1 MNESPLIA
9 VIDDD
14 PALLGLVRHV
24 LGTVGHESIAF
35 PTVEKYLDTIEMD
48 RVACAI
54 CDVRMPGLGG
64 LGLLNQVAEDPY
76 APPVVLLT
84 AHGDAQMAVRAL
96 RAGAFEFLEKP
107 FRDQDL
113 LDQVQRALEFDALRR
128 KRRTVLAT
136 LQDRFET
143 LTPRER
149 EVFQLVVDGAPNR
162 KIATAMGL
170 SQKTVEVHR
179 AHMMSKMAA
188 GSLPGVVRMA
198 VALETAAGLDPLE
211 TVLTATLGN
220 VGLQTGSMPNIQ
232 QSGKDSSGI

>member
-1 MNESPLIA
+1 MSDSPLIA

-24 LGTVGHESIAF
+24 LGTVGHESLGF
-35 PTVEKYLDTIEMD
+35 TTVEEYLDTIEMD

-64 LGLLNQVAEDPY
+64 LGLLTQIAQDLH

-84 AHGDAQMAVRAL
+84 AHGDAQIAVRAL
-96 RAGAFEFLEKP
+96 RAGAFGFLEKP

-113 LDQVQRALEFDALRR
+113 LDQVQRALEADGQRR
-128 KRRTVLAT
+128 RRRSILTF
-136 LQDRFET
+136 LQERHEK

-162 KIATAMGL
+162 KIASTMDL

-179 AHMMSKMAA
+179 AHMMSKMSA
-188 GSLPGVVRMA
+188 GSLPGLVRMA
-198 VALETAAGLDPLE
+198 VALESAAGLDPLE
-211 TVLTATLGN
+211 TVPIKTGDRNSPLPNGLG
-220 VGLQTGSMPNIQ
+220 Q
-232 QSGKDSSGI
+232 QEPQA